1 MAGPLR
7 AIAVTVEEPEPGAF
21 FWVLLEQGLEWEELS
36 RDERSLK
43 SYAKA
48 MSSGLSAL
56 QDLIDNLDVGPR
68 EPEAERKSSKRAT
81 FGFGFGVL
89 K

>member
-7 AIAVTVEEPEPGAF
+7 AIAVTVEEPETGSF
-21 FWVLLEQGLEWEELS
+21 VWVLLEQGLEWEQLL
-36 RDERSLK
+36 RAERATK

-48 MSSGLSAL
+48 MASGLLAL
-56 QDLIDNLDVGPR
+56 QGLIDNLEVGPR
-68 EPEAERKSSKRAT
+68 ESKDERKGTAHAA
-81 FGFGFGVL
+81 FGFGFGVM

>member
-21 FWVLLEQGLEWEELS
+21 FWVLLEHGLEWEELS
-36 RDERSLK
+36 RAEHSSK
-43 SYAKA
+43 FYAKA
-48 MSSGLSAL
+48 MASGLLAL
-56 QDLIDNLDVGPR
+56 QAITDNLEVGPR
-68 EPEAERKSSKRAT
+68 EPSAERKSPTGGT